1 MNLSTTLSALS
12 CSIFTLKFVNGYL
25 KKKNG
30 GEREKEKE
38 KGGEGRVATKRNDSL
53 TIVVLIDILL
63 HVGDAAAIYRALIKG
78 DTL

>member
-1 MNLSTTLSALS
+1 MEESE
-12 CSIFTLKFVNGYL
+12 
-25 KKKNG
+25 KKK
-30 GEREKEKE
+30 RR